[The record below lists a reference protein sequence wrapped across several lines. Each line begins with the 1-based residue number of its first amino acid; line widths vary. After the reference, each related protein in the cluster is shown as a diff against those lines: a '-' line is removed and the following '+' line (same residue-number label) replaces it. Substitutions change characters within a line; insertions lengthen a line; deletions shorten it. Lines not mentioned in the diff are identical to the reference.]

1 MDTVLEAER
10 KTVKGQAR
18 EHFITIFGD
27 KLKLVPSHAE
37 RRSKEINRQIERQ
50 LWKDGRKQRQIL
62 KFLLLG
68 PESARSEVFC
78 RFRQRSGKPFS
89 EDERRD
95 SKAPVLRRTILAMK
109 CLLERLECLSIEYE
123 PKQTTSTSS
132 VMLDDD
138 EIGILRAIER
148 LWNDSSFQSRLNKSS
163 ECLALLKEVSLSVL
177 RVCKLIFKHK
187 FGQTSFDAITIIN
200 VRNFPSLCY

>member
-1 MDTVLEAER
+1 MDTVLGAKR
-10 KTVKGQAR
+10 KTVKEHAR
-18 EHFITIFGD
+18 KHFITIFGD

-37 RRSKEINRQIERQ
+37 RQSREINQQIDRQI
-50 LWKDGRKQRQIL
+50 LKDGRKLNL
-62 KFLLLG
+62 KILLLG

-123 PKQTTSTSS
+123 PKPTTSTSS
-132 VMLDDD
+132 AMLDDD

-148 LWNDSSFQSRLNKSS
+148 LWNDSSFQSRLNKSN
-163 ECLALLKEVSLSVL
+163 ECLALLKEVSLSVSS
-177 RVCKLIFKHK
+177 VTKSEADKLHLW
-187 FGQTSFDAITIIN
+187 
-200 VRNFPSLCY
+200 SLNNLCANK

>member
-1 MDTVLEAER
+1 MDTVLGAKR
-10 KTVKGQAR
+10 KTVKEHAR
-18 EHFITIFGD
+18 KHFITIFGD

-37 RRSKEINRQIERQ
+37 RQSREINQQIDRQI
-50 LWKDGRKQRQIL
+50 LKDGRKLNL
-62 KFLLLG
+62 KILLLG
-68 PESARSEVFC
+68 PESARSEVFS

-123 PKQTTSTSS
+123 PKQTTFALT
-132 VMLDDD
+132 MLDDD

-148 LWNDSSFQSRLNKSS
+148 LWNDSSFQSRLNKSN
-163 ECLALLKEVSLSVL
+163 ECLALLKEVSLSVSS
-177 RVCKLIFKHK
+177 VTKSEADKLHLW
-187 FGQTSFDAITIIN
+187 
-200 VRNFPSLCY
+200 SLNNLCANK

>member
-1 MDTVLEAER
+1 MGTVLE
-10 KTVKGQAR
+10 VKQKSVKEQAR

-27 KLKLVPSHAE
+27 KLKLVPSHLE

-78 RFRQRSGKPFS
+78 RFRQKAGKPFS
-89 EDERRD
+89 DAERRD
-95 SKAPVLRRTILAMK
+95 SKVPVLRRTILAMK

-123 PKQTTSTSS
+123 PKQTTTSTSS
-132 VMLDDD
+132 PMLDDD

-148 LWNDSSFQSRLNKSS
+148 LWNDSSFQSRLNKSN
-163 ECLALLKEVSLSVL
+163 ECLALLKEVSLSVFS
-177 RVCKLIFKHK
+177 VTKSEADKLHLW
-187 FGQTSFDAITIIN
+187 
-200 VRNFPSLCY
+200 SLNNLCANK